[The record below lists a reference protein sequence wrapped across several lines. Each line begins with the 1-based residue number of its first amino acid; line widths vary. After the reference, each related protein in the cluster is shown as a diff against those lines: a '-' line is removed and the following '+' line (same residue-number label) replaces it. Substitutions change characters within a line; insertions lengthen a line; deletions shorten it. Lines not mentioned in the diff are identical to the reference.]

1 MSLNGAGRFVDIE
14 QSACPRCCGVVWC
27 VRGERANPLYENED
41 GTAHALTCVARVKTA
56 TLVVKPK
63 KGSTP
68 P

>member
-1 MSLNGAGRFVDIE
+1 MSLNGAGRMVEIE
-14 QSACPRCCGVVWC
+14 QGACTRCCAVVWC
-27 VRGERANPLYENED
+27 VRGERVHPLYENED
-41 GTAHALTCVARVKTA
+41 GSPHALTCVARVKMA